1 MNNFVLYVIDA
12 DVCITVALLM
22 FPCDDKPGF
31 NLCKTLSV
39 YILTQHTTGCY
50 ETGHPLLRLCYTIE
64 VATSRHSVVSAACV

>member
-1 MNNFVLYVIDA
+1 
-12 DVCITVALLM
+12 M

-39 YILTQHTTGCY
+39 YILTQHTIGCY

-64 VATSRHSVVSAACV
+64 VSTFMHSVVSAAYVQLSFIEKYMLNKESDTRI